1 MNSKLYN
8 IKKITKMI
16 FKNNRDVYY
25 AIYKIKIKNLI
36 SMHHKNTTIFTKE
49 GLLIM
54 TVDRAT

>member
-1 MNSKLYN
+1 
-8 IKKITKMI
+8 MI

-25 AIYKIKIKNLI
+25 VIYKIKIKNLI